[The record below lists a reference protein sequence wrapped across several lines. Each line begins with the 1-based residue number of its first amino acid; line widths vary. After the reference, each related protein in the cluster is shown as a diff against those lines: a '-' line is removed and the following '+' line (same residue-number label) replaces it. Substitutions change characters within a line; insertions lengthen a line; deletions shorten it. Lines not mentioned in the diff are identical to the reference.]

1 MITID
6 ITEKVGCAMDYLSH
20 NIALNL
26 KRIRRSKGMSLDMTA
41 EQTGVSKSML
51 SQIEKGTANPSIGVL
66 GRITSGLRIDFN
78 DLIGPPP
85 QDALLVRISETAP
98 TKDVEGQYRVWT
110 CFPYQDNHHG
120 EIYRIEIAPGGTY
133 LAGSHGERTREYL
146 AVQEG
151 VLHLALDGDDHIIQR
166 DEIFR
171 FESSREHKYY
181 NLESTPCVFL
191 CFFLEYERQDV

>member
-1 MITID
+1 MIAID
-6 ITEKVGCAMDYLSH
+6 FTEKAGCAMDYLSH

-26 KRIRRSKGMSLDMTA
+26 NRIRRSKGMSLDMTA

-85 QDALLVRISETAP
+85 QDALLVRIADTAP
-98 TKDVEGQYRVWT
+98 TKDVSGQYRVWT
-110 CFPYQDNHHG
+110 CFPFQDNHRV
-120 EIYRIEIAPGGTY
+120 EIYRIEIAPGGVY
-133 LAGSHGERTREYL
+133 PAGSHGERTREYL

-151 VLHLALDGDDHIIQR
+151 VLQLELEGGVHVIRR
-166 DEIFR
+166 DEVFR
-171 FESSREHKYY
+171 FESSQEHRYC
-181 NLESTPCVFL
+181 NLGEKPCVFL
-191 CFFLEYERQDV
+191 CFFLEYER